1 VTALALLA
9 ALQEDHSTCKKLT
22 DEMLAWLSGC
32 SEVQM
37 ICIWS
42 SWCHWCR
49 LTQVLLEEA
58 GLNRCLSVCL
68 PVTVPP
74 SQSCLTPEIPKWKDA
89 DYSILL
95 KMFLLAV

>member
-1 VTALALLA
+1 VVIW
-9 ALQEDHSTCKKLT
+9 LQRGANDLY
-22 DEMLAWLSGC
+22 M
-32 SEVQM
+32 VQLM
-37 ICIWS
+37 PLVPAYPGSPRTGWVK
-42 SWCHWCR
+42 
-49 LTQVLLEEA
+49 QVF
-58 GLNRCLSVCL
+58 VCL